1 MRSFTKNQ
9 FKFLKKELDFYKN
22 NNLIT
27 EQQYENITSLYAV
40 KRDLNFI
47 AILLLVG
54 SVLVGLGILTF
65 IASNWEALNKLA
77 KFSII
82 LIIFLG
88 FNFGSYRLYNRLPK
102 TSRSLLYCGV
112 ITFGSGIFLVGQ
124 MFNFG
129 GEFTTPILLWALG
142 TLPVVTLF
150 RDKILFIFSNILL
163 LIYINGHFETNT
175 LPVAIFILLPII
187 YYINNYFDSDKI
199 ITFFNNFI
207 AINTV
212 IFLLDKYVNNFTV
225 NILVL
230 FIIGMSMY
238 YIPIAFQR
246 NVFKLQGNILY
257 GITGIILT
265 FPSNWSD
272 FKFLTESNTE
282 IISVVFSIIF
292 LIFMF
297 IQTHKKNLFSL
308 PIILFIIMR
317 YYFDTLYDF
326 MPKSLFFIIG
336 GIVLIGFGYYFE
348 KFRKDSRGE
357 KNE

>member
-9 FKFLKKELDFYKN
+9 FKILKKELDFYKN

-27 EQQYENITSLYAV
+27 EQQYKNITSLYSI
-40 KRDLNFI
+40 KHDFNFI

-54 SVLVGLGILTF
+54 SVLIGLGILTF
-65 IASNWEALNKLA
+65 IASNWEVLNKLA

-82 LIIFLG
+82 MIIFLS
-88 FNFGSYRLYNRLPK
+88 FNFGSYRLYSRLPK
-102 TSRSLLYCGV
+102 TSKSLLYCGV

-142 TLPVVTLF
+142 TMPVVILF
-150 RDKILFIFSNILL
+150 KDKILFVFFDILL

-175 LPVAIFILLPII
+175 LPLVIFILLPII
-187 YYINNYFDSDKI
+187 YYMNNYFDSDKS
-199 ITFFNNFI
+199 ITFFNNLI

-212 IFLLDKYVNNFTV
+212 IFLLDKYVDNFTV
-225 NILVL
+225 NIIIL
-230 FIIGMSMY
+230 FIIGMVMY
-238 YIPIAFQR
+238 YIPIIFQR
-246 NVFKLQGNILY
+246 NVIKLQGNIIY

-272 FKFLTESNTE
+272 FKFLTQADTKIVS
-282 IISVVFSIIF
+282 IVYSIIF
-292 LIFMF
+292 LIFLL

-336 GIVLIGFGYYFE
+336 GIVLLGFGYYFE

-357 KNE
+357 KYE

>member
-9 FKFLKKELDFYKN
+9 FKILKKELDFYKN

-27 EQQYENITSLYAV
+27 EQQYENITSLYAI

-54 SVLVGLGILTF
+54 SVLIGLGILTF

-82 LIIFLG
+82 LIIYLS

-102 TSRSLLYCGV
+102 TSKSLLYCAV
-112 ITFGSGIFLVGQ
+112 MTFGAGIFLVGQ

-142 TLPVVTLF
+142 ILPVVILF
-150 RDKILFIFSNILL
+150 EDKILFVFSDILL

-175 LPVAIFILLPII
+175 LPLVIFILLPII
-187 YYINNYFDSDKI
+187 YYMNNYFDFDRI
-199 ITFFNNFI
+199 IIFFNNLI
-207 AINTV
+207 AINTF
-212 IFLLDKYVNNFTV
+212 IFLLDKYVDNFTI
-225 NILVL
+225 NIITL
-230 FIIGMSMY
+230 FIIGMIMY
-238 YIPIAFQR
+238 YIPTIFER
-246 NVFKLQGNILY
+246 NVIRLQGNIIY

-272 FKFLTESNTE
+272 FKFLTEYNVKIVS
-282 IISVVFSIIF
+282 IVFSIIF
-292 LIFMF
+292 LIFLF
-297 IQTHKKNLFSL
+297 IQTHKKNLISL
-308 PIILFIIMR
+308 PIIFLVIIR

-357 KNE
+357 KYE